1 MKRTAVHVVA
11 AGLLLSGAS
20 LIHAQAQSTQPSHL
34 LRIFREDIK
43 SGKGAAHEKVESAY
57 VRAFSKSG
65 YPSYLALENMTG
77 TSQAW
82 FIERYDTYEAME
94 KAIHLAEAEPLKTT
108 LDGLDAQDGELRTG
122 ERGINATYQPDL
134 SYVPVPSIGA
144 KVRFFSIRIVRV
156 HLGHRA
162 EFTEM
167 RKLVNAAW
175 AKSGSQ
181 QRRTVY
187 SVSSGMPAGTYL
199 ILSGMDS
206 LKAMDPSPSPMSM
219 AEAFGADNL
228 ARYNKLQSDIVA
240 SAESTL
246 FAVNAKMSNPPKEFI
261 TADPDFWAPKPK
273 PVTAK
278 PATKPAGQ

>member
-20 LIHAQAQSTQPSHL
+20 LIQAQSQEPSHL

-82 FIERYDTYEAME
+82 FLERYDTYDAME

-122 ERGINATYQPDL
+122 ERGIIATYQPDL
-134 SYVPVPSIGA
+134 SYLPVPANMA
-144 KVRFFSIRIVRV
+144 KVRFVGINIVRV
-156 HLGHRA
+156 HLGHGADVA
-162 EFTEM
+162 ES
-167 RKLVNAAW
+167 RKLLNAAY
-175 AKSGSQ
+175 AKSGNQ

-206 LKAMDPSPSPMSM
+206 LKAMDPPASPMSM
-219 AEAFGADNL
+219 ADAFGADNL
-228 ARYNKLQSDIVA
+228 ARYNKLASDIVI
-240 SAESTL
+240 SNESTL

-273 PVTAK
+273 PVAAK
-278 PATKPAGQ
+278 PAAKTTGQ